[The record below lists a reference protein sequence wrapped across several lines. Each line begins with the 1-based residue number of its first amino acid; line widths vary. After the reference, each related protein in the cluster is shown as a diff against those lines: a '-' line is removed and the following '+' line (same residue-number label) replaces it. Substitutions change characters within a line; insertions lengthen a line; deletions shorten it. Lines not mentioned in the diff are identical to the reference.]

1 MRVVVIKA
9 ISQSSIDLFLKT
21 HVGPKTAR
29 VPHGRKT
36 GFGHRWRKRA
46 GTNQEFVP
54 APLRATSGRSSPPP
68 YPRPRRSAPADAGH
82 SLSLAAQVLR
92 SFVLRGMPPSLPAG
106 GVSVANVERG
116 ARATSDE
123 RKHVR
128 GASRKARYARASGG
142 LTVFFRPR
150 SITYWDT
157 ALCKQGWT
165 GIDRPSGQAPRLGS
179 GGEQTLPG
187 C

>member
-54 APLRATSGRSSPPP
+54 APLRATSGRSSPPLHAAFQAGGGAQSSLRSRLRRFKRYFFAQDQSNTGTEP
-68 YPRPRRSAPADAGH
+68 NKTRNIGCYPPMAVMVLRATAPRRFSSKCAPMG
-82 SLSLAAQVLR
+82 LR
-92 SFVLRGMPPSLPAG
+92 SVARRSTRNRVSSSSLG
-106 GVSVANVERG
+106 
-116 ARATSDE
+116 
-123 RKHVR
+123 
-128 GASRKARYARASGG
+128 
-142 LTVFFRPR
+142 
-150 SITYWDT
+150 
-157 ALCKQGWT
+157 
-165 GIDRPSGQAPRLGS
+165 
-179 GGEQTLPG
+179 
-187 C
+187 